1 MVLGQLPRVAR
12 RGFSLIELLVV
23 LGVIGI
29 LAAAGTP
36 YFITYWQGMKV
47 RGGAEELATIVN
59 QGRQTAIDNN
69 CTVTLNIS
77 SNKVQLSLATNCPK
91 PAYCAV
97 LPCNWR
103 GPGTDSSG
111 NFPLANGIL
120 VTAVTASPVFTYLG
134 AASTPGTFTITNP
147 TNGRTLSV
155 VVAASGRV
163 TIQ

>member
-1 MVLGQLPRVAR
+1 MVPGRLPRIAR
-12 RGFSLIELLVV
+12 RGFTLVELLVV
-23 LGVIGI
+23 LGVVGI
-29 LAAAGTP
+29 LTAAGTP
-36 YFITYWQGMKV
+36 YFMTYWQSAKL

-59 QGRQTAIDNN
+59 QGRQTAINNN
-69 CTVTLNIS
+69 CTVTANMS
-77 SNKVQLSLATNCPK
+77 SNNVQLSLGTNCPR
-91 PAYCAV
+91 PPYCAG

-111 NFPLANGIL
+111 NFTLASGNL

-134 AASTPGTFTITNP
+134 AASSPGTFTVTNP
-147 TNGRTLSV
+147 TDGSTLSV

>member
-1 MVLGQLPRVAR
+1 MVPGRLPRIAR
-12 RGFSLIELLVV
+12 RGFTIVELAVV
-23 LGVIGI
+23 LGVVGI

-36 YFITYWQGMKV
+36 YFIDYLQSAKV

-59 QGRQTAIDNN
+59 QGRQAAISNN
-69 CTVTLNIS
+69 CTVTVNML
-77 SNKVQLSLATNCPK
+77 SNNVQLSLGTNCPR
-91 PAYCAV
+91 PAYCAS

-111 NFPLANGIL
+111 NFTLAAGNL

-134 AASTPGTFTITNP
+134 ASSTPGTFTVTNP
-147 TNGRTLSV
+147 TDGRTLSV